1 VFEGDVA
8 TNHHDTFANPVPSD
22 LLTTEIMGK
31 FPEIS
36 HVTSAAKMFISGEG
50 GLSNFKI
57 LIHLK
62 E

>member
-1 VFEGDVA
+1 
-8 TNHHDTFANPVPSD
+8 VPSD